1 MTSRWRFLILAVLP
15 LMAADT
21 AQKPHSVEAQSASV
35 SFLATTNLSAVSIHG
50 QSKELKAHAL
60 VSHENGQLLLENLDA
75 SVDPKS
81 INTGISMRDH
91 HMREK
96 IFSDGSSNVPELNFH
111 SNRAVCADPAKG
123 KESICQVEG
132 TFSLRGT
139 SKPFALPLRIKSE
152 GSRYRLSAEGQL
164 KLTDYGIT
172 PPCQLGVC
180 VTDGV
185 KIKIDMLAEER
196 QTVVKASPE
205 SGGK

>member
-1 MTSRWRFLILAVLP
+1 MTSRLRFHILAVLP
-15 LMAADT
+15 LFAADT
-21 AQKPHSVEAQSASV
+21 AQQPHSVEAQSASV
-35 SFLATTNLSAVSIHG
+35 KFLATTNLSAVSIHG
-50 QSKELKAHAL
+50 QSNELKAHAM
-60 VSHENGQLLLENLDA
+60 VSHENGQLLLENLEA

-81 INTGISMRDH
+81 INTGMSMRDH

-96 IFSDGSSNVPELNFH
+96 IFSDGSSNFPELRFH
-111 SNRAVCADPAKG
+111 SSRALCADPAKG

-132 TFSLRGT
+132 TFSLRGK
-139 SKPFALPLRIKSE
+139 SKPFALPLRIKSDAN
-152 GSRYRLSAEGQL
+152 RYRLSAEGQL

-180 VTDGV
+180 VTDAV

-196 QTVVKASPE
+196 QAISKASLE